1 VFIYRPHLHQLDGT
15 ITPDLIVDAA
25 QRASDGAPL
34 LLSDAVHASS
44 PAACAVAGCVVVGA
58 GYGAL
63 LAPAVVLL
71 TPAGAVTCCHLSRQA
86 WRLADVQ
93 DHLAALALSVSPRMA
108 GVAQPA
114 ILCGI
119 RLDPSEPPRGM
130 VRCAI
135 AVHDPVPAGAE
146 SVELTLHDPVRAR
159 TLVHRLFLSA
169 AQAASSVP
177 SDQEL
182 A

>member
-86 WRLADVQ
+86 WRLA
-93 DHLAALALSVSPRMA
+93 VSPRMA